1 MKRFCLSVQCST
13 LAMTLF
19 VAGLF
24 FGACSGGGEGSGG
37 TLDTPSPG
45 STQPPQQIAAQLVQ
59 AGYLKASNTNAEDLF
74 GLSVALSGDTLV
86 VGAPYEA
93 SSATGVNG
101 DQTDNSAQVSGAAY
115 VFTRTAG
122 GWAQQAYLKASN
134 SGAGGLFG
142 YSVALAGD
150 TLAVGAPFEASNAT
164 GVNGNQADNS
174 APHAGAV
181 YVFTRTGNVW
191 TQQAYLKASNTEA
204 GDEFGVAV
212 ALVDETLAVGA
223 WREDSGA
230 TSVNGNQADN
240 SYPEGGA
247 VYVFTRAAEVWTQQA
262 YLKPSLYQGWFG
274 RSLALAGDTLAVGAP
289 LEGGAAT
296 GVNGNDAN
304 NTALHAGAVYVF
316 TRAAGAWSQQA
327 YVKASN
333 TDAGDRFGE
342 GLSLDGDTLVVG
354 ARFEA
359 SAATGVNGDQT
370 DNSAPNSGA
379 AYVFTRSAG
388 VWAQQAYLKASNAG
402 ANHNFGGRVAV
413 LGDLLA
419 VSSWTEN
426 SDGTGINGEQRNS
439 NAPLSGA
446 VYLFTRSS
454 GLWTQKAYLKASNSN
469 ADYEFGVSLALT
481 GDNLAVGAYR
491 EDSNA
496 TGINGNQA
504 DNSAPNSGAVYF
516 FSLGDELSL

>member
-1 MKRFCLSVQCST
+1 MKRFCLSLQCST
-13 LAMTLF
+13 LHMTLF
-19 VAGLF
+19 IAALF
-24 FGACSGGGEGSGG
+24 LGACSGGGDGAGG
-37 TLDTPSPG
+37 TVDTPSPG
-45 STQPPQQIAAQLVQ
+45 STQPTQHIVAELVQ

-74 GLSVALSGDTLV
+74 GLSVARSGDTLV

-101 DQTDNSAQVSGAAY
+101 DQTDNNAQVSGAVY
-115 VFTRTAG
+115 VFKQTAG
-122 GWAQQAYLKASN
+122 VWAQQAYLKASN
-134 SGAGGLFG
+134 TDAGDLFG

-164 GVNGNQADNS
+164 GVNGNQTDNS
-174 APHAGAV
+174 AHHAGAV
-181 YVFTRTGNVW
+181 YVFTRTGGTW

-204 GDEFGVAV
+204 DDEFGIAV

-223 WREDSGA
+223 PGEDSNA
-230 TSVNGNQADN
+230 TGVNGNQADN
-240 SYPEGGA
+240 SMSRGGA
-247 VYVFTRAAEVWTQQA
+247 VYVFTRAAGVWSQQA
-262 YLKPSLYQGWFG
+262 YLKASNRGAWFG
-274 RSLALAGDTLAVGAP
+274 STLALAGDTLAVGAP
-289 LEGGAAT
+289 HEYGAAT
-296 GVNGNDAN
+296 GVNGNDASV
-304 NTALHAGAVYVF
+304 AAPSAGAVYIF
-316 TRAAGAWSQQA
+316 TRAAGIWSQEA

-333 TDAGDRFGE
+333 TDPGDKFGE

-359 SAATGVNGDQT
+359 SGATGVNGDQT

-426 SDGTGINGEQRNS
+426 SDGTGINGEQGNS

-446 VYLFTRSS
+446 VYLFTRS
-454 GLWTQKAYLKASNSN
+454 GGTWTQKAYLKASNSN
-469 ADYEFGVSLALT
+469 ADYEFGVSLALS
-481 GDNLAVGAYR
+481 GDSLAVGAYR
-491 EDSNA
+491 EDSSA